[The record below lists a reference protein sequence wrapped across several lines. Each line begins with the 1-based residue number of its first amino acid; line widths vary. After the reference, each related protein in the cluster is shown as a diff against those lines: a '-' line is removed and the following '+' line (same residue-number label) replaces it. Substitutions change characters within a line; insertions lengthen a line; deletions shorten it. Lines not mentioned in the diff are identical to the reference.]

1 MKAVIYKK
9 YGPPE
14 VLQLREIETPEPKEN
29 EVLVRVKATT
39 VTPVDCVFRSGKNI
53 GARMFTGLTKPK
65 NPVLGNEFSGVVET
79 VGKDVK
85 NFKVGDEVFGG
96 GPGHAEFACVS
107 ADGPLAIKPGNLSFE
122 EAAAVPYGM
131 LTALPF
137 LRDSGNIQSG
147 NKVLINGASGS
158 IGTYAVQIAK
168 YNGAQVTGVCSTAN
182 VDLVKSLG
190 ADKVID
196 YKKED
201 FTKSEETWDI
211 IFDVVGKSSYSKS
224 KRVLTSNGIFMTTVM
239 GLPILFQ
246 MLWTSKFGSK
256 KANITFTG
264 LRPPEEMARDLL
276 VIKKLVEQG
285 KIKPVIDRTWPL
297 KDIIEATRYVEKGHK
312 QGNAIIAVDG

>member
-53 GARMFTGLTKPK
+53 GARMFTGITKPK

-168 YNGAQVTGVCSTAN
+168 YNGAQVTGVCSTVN

-224 KRVLTSNGIFMTTVM
+224 KRVLTLNGIFMTTVM

>member
-168 YNGAQVTGVCSTAN
+168 YNGAQVTGVCSTPN